1 MAGNKNS
8 GRISKYEE
16 RIARQAGML
25 CAKHGYTDKQ
35 LADFFQVTEQTINNW
50 KKKFPIFFESL
61 KAGKKI
67 ADDLVE
73 LSLLDRA
80 MGVTLPKTKVFCQD
94 GQLIVHEYEEELP
107 PDVGACKVWLYNRRP
122 GEWSDKQEQ
131 GEGTEVADAIREV
144 ANKLPR

>member
-16 RIARQAGML
+16 RMVRQAGML

-35 LADFFQVTEQTINNW
+35 LADFFQVTERTINNW
-50 KKKFPIFFESL
+50 KEKFPIFFQSI

-73 LSLLDRA
+73 LSLYEKA
-80 MGVTLPKTKVFCQD
+80 IGVVLPKTKVFCQN
-94 GQLIVHEYEEELP
+94 GELITHEMEEHYA
-107 PDVGACKVWLYNRRP
+107 PDTEACKWWLKNRRP

-131 GEGTEVADAIREV
+131 GESSEVADAIREV
-144 ANKLPR
+144 AKNLPR